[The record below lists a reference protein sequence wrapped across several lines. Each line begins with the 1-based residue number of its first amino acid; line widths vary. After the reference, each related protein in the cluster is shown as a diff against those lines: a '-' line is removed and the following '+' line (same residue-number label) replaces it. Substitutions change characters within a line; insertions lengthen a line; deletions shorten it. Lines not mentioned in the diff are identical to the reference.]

1 MNRKDIITAATELLH
16 RFTEWQ
22 LVIPKDAREEL
33 DQLCAKLQAAIA
45 DDRQRFLREG
55 CEISQALRQESRSTP
70 TKGVLLMQNEVPSIQ
85 SSRYPNRPKPDG
97 ATRIALDENELAI
110 RWGLSV
116 KTLRRWRQEQL
127 GPVFCKLGA
136 RVTYLISEI
145 EAFER
150 RVSRHSTFTRV
161 YQ

>member
-1 MNRKDIITAATELLH
+1 MQKHASSV
-16 RFTEWQ
+16 Q
-22 LVIPKDAREEL
+22 P
-33 DQLCAKLQAAIA
+33 
-45 DDRQRFLREG
+45 G
-55 CEISQALRQESRSTP
+55 RSVT
-70 TKGVLLMQNEVPSIQ
+70 
-85 SSRYPNRPKPDG
+85 RPLPDG
-97 ATRIALDENELAI
+97 AIRIALDENELAI

-136 RVTYLISEI
+136 RVTYLIPEI

-150 RVSRHSTFTRV
+150 RVSRHSTFARA

>member
-1 MNRKDIITAATELLH
+1 
-16 RFTEWQ
+16 
-22 LVIPKDAREEL
+22 
-33 DQLCAKLQAAIA
+33 
-45 DDRQRFLREG
+45 
-55 CEISQALRQESRSTP
+55 
-70 TKGVLLMQNEVPSIQ
+70 MQNQVPSVQTGRKI
-85 SSRYPNRPKPDG
+85 SRPLPDG
-97 ATRIALDENELAI
+97 VTRIALDENELAA

-150 RVSRHSTFTRV
+150 RVSRYSSFTRA

>member
-1 MNRKDIITAATELLH
+1 
-16 RFTEWQ
+16 
-22 LVIPKDAREEL
+22 
-33 DQLCAKLQAAIA
+33 
-45 DDRQRFLREG
+45 
-55 CEISQALRQESRSTP
+55 
-70 TKGVLLMQNEVPSIQ
+70 MQNQAPSIQ
-85 SSRYPNRPKPDG
+85 PGRNAIRQLSGG
-97 ATRIALDENELAI
+97 ATRIALDEHELAA

-136 RVTYLISEI
+136 RVTYLISEV

-150 RVSRHSTFTRV
+150 RVLRHSTFTRA

>member
-1 MNRKDIITAATELLH
+1 
-16 RFTEWQ
+16 
-22 LVIPKDAREEL
+22 
-33 DQLCAKLQAAIA
+33 
-45 DDRQRFLREG
+45 
-55 CEISQALRQESRSTP
+55 
-70 TKGVLLMQNEVPSIQ
+70 MQNQVPFIQ
-85 SSRYPNRPKPDG
+85 SSRYPHRLNPDG
-97 ATRIALDENELAI
+97 ATRIALDEYELAI

-150 RVSRHSTFTRV
+150 RVSRHSTFTRA

>member
-1 MNRKDIITAATELLH
+1 
-16 RFTEWQ
+16 
-22 LVIPKDAREEL
+22 
-33 DQLCAKLQAAIA
+33 
-45 DDRQRFLREG
+45 
-55 CEISQALRQESRSTP
+55 
-70 TKGVLLMQNEVPSIQ
+70 MQNQVPSIQ
-85 SSRYPNRPKPDG
+85 SGRNLIRPLPDG
-97 ATRIALDENELAI
+97 ATRIALDENELAV

-136 RVTYLISEI
+136 RVTYLISEV

-150 RVSRHSTFTRV
+150 RVSRHSTFTRA